1 MASTSAPN
9 LAAIIPSKNARLI
22 ISTRQIPTPGPGE
35 LLVRNHAIAGNPVDW
50 KIQDYTLFISTYPTV
65 LGSDVAGVVVSVGP
79 SVTHFVPGDR
89 VIGFSAV
96 IYNDNADHGAWQT
109 YTLLRE
115 VGASKLPASMT
126 FEQGSVFPMAMAT
139 AAIALFVV
147 LGIPQALAQGEA
159 VPKPTSALLIWGAAS
174 SVGASA
180 VQLARSLG
188 LTVFATASPQH
199 HGWLKQL
206 GAAVVLDY
214 HDVDV
219 VAKLVEAAKAR
230 GMSIDLAFDPISE
243 GATFDQVPATVAA
256 AGGKGKGKVATVLGW
271 PEGKEK
277 PEGVQVDLT
286 VAMRHGTDQE
296 KLGRWFFNEWLE
308 KAMEDGTVVVAPQIE
323 IVDGGVEAAQ
333 KAFDMLKKGVSGKK
347 LVVQVP

>member
-1 MASTSAPN
+1 
-9 LAAIIPSKNARLI
+9 
-22 ISTRQIPTPGPGE
+22 
-35 LLVRNHAIAGNPVDW
+35 
-50 KIQDYTLFISTYPTV
+50 
-65 LGSDVAGVVVSVGP
+65 
-79 SVTHFVPGDR
+79 
-89 VIGFSAV
+89 
-96 IYNDNADHGAWQT
+96 
-109 YTLLRE
+109 
-115 VGASKLPASMT
+115 
-126 FEQGSVFPMAMAT
+126 MAMAT
-139 AAIALFVV
+139 AAIALFVI
-147 LGIPQALAQGEA
+147 LGIPQPLAQA
-159 VPKPTSALLIWGAAS
+159 DDTVQKPSSALLVWGAAS

-180 VQLARSLG
+180 VQIARSMG

-206 GAAVVLDY
+206 GATEVLDY

-230 GMSIDLAFDPISE
+230 GTSIDLAFDPISE

-256 AGGKGKGKVATVLGW
+256 ASGKGKGKVATVLWW

-277 PEGVQVDLT
+277 PGDMQVELT

-308 KAMEDGTVVVAPQIE
+308 KAMADGTVVPAPQIE

-333 KAFDMLKKGVSGKK
+333 KVFDMLKKGVSGKK